1 MVDRSQVEQ
10 DWRGRG
16 FSCQLWVDP
25 PGQRWEDFTH
35 PSDELFM
42 LLEGEVELELTGNV
56 MHPAAGEEVLI
67 PAGARHSVRNRGASD
82 SRWLYGYRR

>member
-1 MVDRSQVEQ
+1 MVDRSQVERV
-10 DWRGRG
+10 WRERG
-16 FSCQLWVDP
+16 FSCELWVDL

-42 LLEGEVELELTGNV
+42 VLEGDVEVELLGKI
-56 MHPAAGEEVLI
+56 MQPAAGEEVLI
-67 PAGARHSVRNRGASD
+67 PAGARHSVRNRGATV